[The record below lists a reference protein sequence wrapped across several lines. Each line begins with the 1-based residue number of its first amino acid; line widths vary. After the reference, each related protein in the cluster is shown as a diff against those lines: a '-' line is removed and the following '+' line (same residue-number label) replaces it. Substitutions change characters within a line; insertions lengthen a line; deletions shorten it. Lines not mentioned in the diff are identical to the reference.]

1 MELHDALMQITEIRA
16 QMARTQVFRGY
27 RAVPVAGSAV
37 LAFLAG
43 AAQAAWIPD
52 PARDINAYVALWTG
66 AAVLS
71 AVLAGAG
78 MAARRMKMLSS
89 AWSREIT
96 WLAIEQFTPCLV
108 AGAVLTATL
117 IVRVPEGQPLLP
129 GLWQILFGLGIFS
142 SCRLLPRPTVFVAI
156 FYQFTGCITLILARG
171 DAAFSPWAMALPFG
185 VGQLF
190 AAAVLY
196 WTLERRNGQAC

>member
-1 MELHDALMQITEIRA
+1 MELHDALTQITEIRA

-27 RAVPVAGSAV
+27 RAAPVAGSAV

-43 AAQAAWIPD
+43 AAQSVWISD
-52 PARDINAYVALWTG
+52 PHRQIGGYVALWSG

-71 AVLAGAG
+71 ALLAGMG
-78 MAARRMKMLSS
+78 MAARRRKMLSS

-96 WLAIEQFTPCLV
+96 WLAIEQFTPCLS
-108 AGAVLTATL
+108 
-117 IVRVPEGQPLLP
+117 IPEALPLLP
-129 GLWQILFGLGIFS
+129 GLWQLLFGLGIYS
-142 SCRLLPRPTVFVAI
+142 SCRLLPRPTVFVAT
-156 FYQFTGCITLILARG
+156 FYLIAGFLTLVLARG

-190 AAAVLY
+190 AAGVLY
-196 WTLERRNGQAC
+196 WTLERHNGQTC